1 MQIKQ
6 KMPRLRFSEFNSSW
20 ERLSISEFLIDYV
33 GGAPLKP
40 EDFVAQGEYEVIPK
54 KAIVPFGKMKL
65 DDNGTFCSE
74 SFFTSYYK
82 NTIDKSYLVTTLRD
96 LVPSGPNIGYIV
108 EFESSKRFM
117 LAQGV
122 YGFKLDETKINRGFL
137 IQFSNTWP
145 YRKVMRRIMV
155 GSTQV
160 HIRNEDFFATEVPVP
175 PVEEQKKVAEFLST
189 VDKKISLLK
198 EKHALLEQYKKGVM
212 QKLFKQEIR
221 FKDDSGSDFPNW
233 QEKTMGQVLTPEIR
247 EINKPSEKYLALGV
261 RSHMKGTFQKP
272 DSDPDAIAMEKLYIV
287 RPNDLIV
294 NITFAWEGAIAIAKP
309 EDNGGLVSHRF
320 PTYTF
325 KSDQATHRFF
335 RHIIQLK
342 RFKHMLDLISPGG
355 AGRNRVLSKSEFL
368 KLKWILPSVR
378 EQEKIAGF
386 LDVIDVK
393 LSLLNEQI
401 ELTQTFK
408 KGLLQQM
415 FV

>member
-1 MQIKQ
+1 MITGGMLKSLNIFQPIT
-6 KMPRLRFSEFNSSW
+6 PF
-20 ERLSISEFLIDYV
+20 ER
-33 GGAPLKP
+33 
-40 EDFVAQGEYEVIPK
+40 
-54 KAIVPFGKMKL
+54 
-65 DDNGTFCSE
+65 
-74 SFFTSYYK
+74 
-82 NTIDKSYLVTTLRD
+82 
-96 LVPSGPNIGYIV
+96 
-108 EFESSKRFM
+108 SK
-117 LAQGV
+117 
-122 YGFKLDETKINRGFL
+122 I
-137 IQFSNTWP
+137 
-145 YRKVMRRIMV
+145 
-155 GSTQV
+155 
-160 HIRNEDFFATEVPVP
+160 
-175 PVEEQKKVAEFLST
+175 AEFLST
-189 VDKKISLLK
+189 VDKKVTLLK

-221 FKDDSGSDFPNW
+221 FKDDSGCDFPNW

-247 EINKPSEKYLALGV
+247 ELNKPSEKYLALGV

-309 EDNGGLVSHRF
+309 EDDGGLVSHRF

-335 RHIIQLK
+335 KHIIQLK

-355 AGRNRVLSKSEFL
+355 AGRNRVLSKGEFL

-378 EQEKIAGF
+378 EQEKIADF
-386 LDVIDVK
+386 LDAIDMK
-393 LSLLNEQI
+393 LSLLNKQI
-401 ELTQTFK
+401 ELTKTFK